1 MAGIE
6 RRISDLEQHFGE
18 GGGGGGEDERLRK
31 KFMHTALDAMASIKR
46 APISE
51 PPWKYEVAKL
61 HEKSPFDVAAYVA
74 ALSGLDHEDE
84 DEARGILAKKLEEQ
98 DIDAAHFERL
108 TNLMVAMF
116 AEAKRR
122 REDRRAESR

>member
-1 MAGIE
+1 MGIID
-6 RRISDLEQHFGE
+6 RRIEELERILAE
-18 GGGGGGEDERLRK
+18 SGGGGGEDERLRK

-84 DEARGILAKKLEEQ
+84 ARGILAKKLEEQ